1 MLFSPSMPQEEKIAY
16 YRDMVRRYVDALNAK
31 DLEGILAVYAEDAEV
46 HDPIFER
53 AFHGKRALR
62 EFYAQVI
69 QRAQLEIVG
78 PIRGT
83 HGNVTATPIKAR
95 IPGFEIDVISLSTF
109 DDEGLVRHYAAYWGP
124 TDTHA
129 VGD

>member
-1 MLFSPSMPQEEKIAY
+1 MHFSPAMTQDEKTAY
-16 YRDMVRRYVDALNAK
+16 YRVMVQRYVDALNAR

-46 HDPIFER
+46 HDPVFER
-53 AFHGKRALR
+53 SFYGKPALR
-62 EFYAQVI
+62 DFYTQVI

-95 IPGFEIDVISLSTF
+95 IPGFEIDVISLTTF
-109 DDEGLVRHYAAYWGP
+109 DDAGLVRHYAAYWCQ
-124 TDTHA
+124 TDMHA
-129 VGD
+129 VAG